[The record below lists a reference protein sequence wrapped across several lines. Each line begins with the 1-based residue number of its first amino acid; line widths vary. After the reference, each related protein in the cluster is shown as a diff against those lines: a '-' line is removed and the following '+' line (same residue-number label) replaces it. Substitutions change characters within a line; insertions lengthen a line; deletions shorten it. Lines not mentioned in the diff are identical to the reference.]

1 MLYFAV
7 QCKSL
12 EVRLFGLDS
21 SQTKMEMDKQLEQLE
36 ADCQDKDLYI
46 ATLQCQLEE
55 QVSPNTM
62 KRIE

>member
-1 MLYFAV
+1 
-7 QCKSL
+7 
-12 EVRLFGLDS
+12 
-21 SQTKMEMDKQLEQLE
+21 MEMDKQLEQLE